1 MEEPNYVCMNGGNY
15 HGRDYEEKPTE
26 MFISGGEK
34 VHLDFNLGFIN
45 MDYREPCK
53 LRPHYVGKDVQC
65 DRFCKCGTGDKGD
78 IYLLQENIFN
88 SFRPIIH
95 KHIATVAFEKVEE
108 MNNWLIDKPVN
119 SIKDIKVGPKAF
131 LVMYID
137 NGDD

>member
-1 MEEPNYVCMNGGNY
+1 MEEPNYVCIKGGNY
-15 HGRDYEEKPTE
+15 CGRDNKGKLTE
-26 MFISGGEK
+26 MFISSGEK
-34 VHLDFNLGFIN
+34 VCLDFDLGFVCMN
-45 MDYREPCK
+45 YKEPCE
-53 LRPHYVGKDVQC
+53 LRPYYVDKNFQG
-65 DRFCKCGTGDKGD
+65 DRFCECTVKDKGH
-78 IYLLQENIFN
+78 IYLLQENILN

-95 KHIATVAFEKVEE
+95 KHLATVAFEKVEE